1 MNEFIDFFIEIGKLK
16 KQKRSGWVLRDV
28 KNPETIA
35 EHSFR
40 VALMSWLL
48 ADKKEKL
55 NIERIIKMALIH
67 DICEVYAGD
76 ITPYDSILPK
86 SKKDLKKLM
95 RTNPRFSNTEK
106 RELALEKHKKEWQAL
121 VKITSRL
128 GRKLREEILD
138 LWLDYEEG
146 QTKEGRFL
154 KQVDKVENLLQALEY
169 WKKDKNF
176 PIIPWW
182 IEAREIFH
190 DPLLLDFIESLDK
203 KFHSNEKSTFPHN
216 PQ

>member
-1 MNEFIDFFIEIGKLK
+1 MNNFIDFFIDVGKLK
-16 KQKRSGWVLRDV
+16 KKKRSGWVLREV

-40 VALMSWLL
+40 VALMGWIF

-86 SKKDLKKLM
+86 NKKDLRKLM
-95 RTNPRFSNTEK
+95 RTHPRFSNIEK

-121 VKITSRL
+121 IKITSKL
-128 GRKLREEILD
+128 ERKLREEILD

-146 QTKEGRFL
+146 KTKEGRFL

-176 PIIPWW
+176 PIVPWW
-182 IEAREIFH
+182 IEAREIFN
-190 DPLLLDFIESLDK
+190 DPVLIDFIESLDK

-216 PQ
+216 P

>member
-1 MNEFIDFFIEIGKLK
+1 MTNFIDFFIGVGKLK
-16 KQKRSGWVLRDV
+16 KKKRSGWVLREV

-40 VALMSWLL
+40 VAIMAWLL
-48 ADKKEKL
+48 AEKKEKMSL
-55 NIERIIKMALIH
+55 ERLIKMALIH
-67 DICEVYAGD
+67 DIGEVYAGD

-86 SKKDLKKLM
+86 NKKDVRKLM
-95 RTNPRFSNTEK
+95 RTHPRFSSSEK

-121 VKITSRL
+121 IKITSRL
-128 GRKLREEILD
+128 DRNLREEILN

-146 QTKEGRFL
+146 LTKEGRFL

-176 PIIPWW
+176 PIEPWW
-182 IEAREIFH
+182 IEAKEIFT
-190 DPLLLDFIESLDK
+190 DPLLLEFIDLLDK
-203 KFHSNEKSTFPHN
+203 KFNSSVR
-216 PQ
+216 